1 MKCKQLKKGMALMFA
16 MVMMFNLSL
25 PSAALKLKG
34 LDKDAEQT
42 VTSEDK
48 KGSKKTNT
56 KKSGVFANFTEDMM
70 PSETNKPFVIE
81 KMMPNLFLNFYK
93 VILGET
99 YSYQYEDILPDET
112 ISFENEGKC
121 VKLWTEGNTIYA
133 KGLAEGDEKVKIT
146 VTCKNY
152 RPASIEGIIHV
163 RKFVMYETSK
173 EIHEL
178 KVTPIKEDWEPLNNK
193 KVYYFNT
200 EKDANYTISSTGGVT
215 ANIRKEEEP
224 GQYSRYIDVKTTSD
238 GTFTLTETRAN
249 GEVYQSV
256 INVEHGYPKE
266 FLQYGLDIWYFT
278 NQEREKRGLK
288 PLSLDKQLMETAA
301 LRTVE
306 LHTKYSH
313 TRPNGK
319 SCFTVYPSYP
329 SKAENIFM
337 STWPGISAE
346 EAVELWMNSPGHRA
360 NILDREFNCV
370 GTMGDAFYGVQAFG
384 RK

>member
-48 KGSKKTNT
+48 KVSKKTSR
-56 KKSGVFANFTEDMM
+56 KKADIFANFTEDMI
-70 PSETNKPFVIE
+70 PSENNKPFVIE

-238 GTFTLTETRAN
+238 GTFTLTETWLSKRVFAVWF
-249 GEVYQSV
+249 GYLVFHQS
-256 INVEHGYPKE
+256 GK
-266 FLQYGLDIWYFT
+266 
-278 NQEREKRGLK
+278 RE
-288 PLSLDKQLMETAA
+288 T
-301 LRTVE
+301 
-306 LHTKYSH
+306 
-313 TRPNGK
+313 
-319 SCFTVYPSYP
+319 
-329 SKAENIFM
+329 
-337 STWPGISAE
+337 GIKT
-346 EAVELWMNSPGHRA
+346 
-360 NILDREFNCV
+360 FK
-370 GTMGDAFYGVQAFG
+370 FG
-384 RK
+384 